1 MSFFSMECGV
11 FIDGSLFNGHQSLD
25 IRVEKTAN
33 LLGGLLLLLLLL
45 LGIGVLLRLSLSD
58 FLNGGGLLNLGLLL
72 DGDEQAN
79 DVPGLDHVVLINLE
93 LTEDVVNLG
102 LGHLVFPGLEG
113 VLEHLGV
120 NLALVVIGA
129 GSRDLAQKTIK
140 LRLAHEDTD
149 VVEGT
154 TQVVL
159 VQLAILV
166 DVHKLEAV
174 LVHLQLL
181 LGEPALILAL
191 AHLELLPWH
200 WSVNNSHVICVDNT
214 A

>member
-1 MSFFSMECGV
+1 MW
-11 FIDGSLFNGHQSLD
+11 SLDSWLLFKGNQSLG
-25 IRVEKTAN
+25 IKVEKTAN

-79 DVPGLDHVVLINLE
+79 DVLGLDHVVLINLE

-102 LGHLVFPGLEG
+102 LGHLVYPGLEG

-120 NLALVVIGA
+120 NLALVVVGLEGLDDEVVGVVALTGHLLLEHLDHVVIGA

-140 LRLAHEDTD
+140 LRLAHRTP
-149 VVEGT
+149 T
-154 TQVVL
+154 L
-159 VQLAILV
+159 
-166 DVHKLEAV
+166 
-174 LVHLQLL
+174 
-181 LGEPALILAL
+181 
-191 AHLELLPWH
+191 
-200 WSVNNSHVICVDNT
+200 S
-214 A
+214 